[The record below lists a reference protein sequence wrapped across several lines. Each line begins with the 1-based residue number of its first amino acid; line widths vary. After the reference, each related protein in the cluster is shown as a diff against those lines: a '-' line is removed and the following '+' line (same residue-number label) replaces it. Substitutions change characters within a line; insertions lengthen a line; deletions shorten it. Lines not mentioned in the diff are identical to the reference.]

1 MDEPLLL
8 QHRDERGVIGLTL
21 SRPQALNALSEAML
35 AALGE
40 AFDALAKDD
49 SVRAVVLGASGRAFC
64 AGHDLKEMRAQPS
77 LEYYERLF
85 AQCSAVMLAIQ
96 RLPVP
101 VIARVHGLA
110 TAAGCQLVA
119 MCDLA
124 IASRDARFA
133 VNGVNVGL
141 FCSTPGVALSR
152 NVPRKTAFEMLVTGD
167 FISAEEAREKGLV
180 NRVVAPEALDD
191 EIEAIVTRIVAK
203 PRVAVAVGKAVFY
216 RQLEQGIVSAYED
229 AGVMMACNMMD
240 PSALEGVQAF
250 IDKRPASWS
259 TAQGQDAV
267 FAGGADPSGSDGAA
281 ETSKVL

>member
-1 MDEPLLL
+1 
-8 QHRDERGVIGLTL
+8 
-21 SRPQALNALSEAML
+21 
-35 AALGE
+35 
-40 AFDALAKDD
+40 
-49 SVRAVVLGASGRAFC
+49 
-64 AGHDLKEMRAQPS
+64 MRAQPS

-180 NRVVAPEALDD
+180 NRVAAPEAIDD
-191 EIEAIVTRIVAK
+191 EIEAMVARIVAK
-203 PRVAVAVGKAVFY
+203 PRVAVAVGKALFY

-229 AGVMMACNMMD
+229 AGATMACNMMD

-259 TAQGQDAV
+259 AAQGQDAV
-267 FAGGADPSGSDGAA
+267 FAGGADPSESDGAA
-281 ETSKVL
+281 DTSKVL